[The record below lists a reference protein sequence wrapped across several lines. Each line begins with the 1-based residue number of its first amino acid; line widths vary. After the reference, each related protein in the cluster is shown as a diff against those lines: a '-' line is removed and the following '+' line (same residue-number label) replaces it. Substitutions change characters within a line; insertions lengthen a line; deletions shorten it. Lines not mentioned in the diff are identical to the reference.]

1 MELDL
6 CGEILSL
13 LMNQPIDQTIITKI
27 RPTVMKLLNEMN
39 IQYAEYND
47 SSIVFDYMDLKVT
60 LSVKSKVRK
69 Q

>member
-13 LMNQPIDQTIITKI
+13 LMNQPIDQTIITKL
-27 RPTVMKLLNEMN
+27 RPTVIKLLNEMN
-39 IQYAEYND
+39 VQYAEYND
-47 SSIVFDYMDLKVT
+47 NTIVFDYLDLKVT

>member
-1 MELDL
+1 
-6 CGEILSL
+6 
-13 LMNQPIDQTIITKI
+13 MNQPIDQTIITKI